1 MKPMERKLI
10 ATMPATTP
18 GPMMETSR
26 RDQIKEL
33 IEREETMTSK
43 ASGRTNFVL
52 GVVFLA
58 AKNAIGIAITI
69 AIMVPIVAIF
79 RVSQSGSHNSLM

>member
-10 ATMPATTP
+10 ATIPATTP

-26 RDQIKEL
+26 SDQIKEL

-58 AKNAIGIAITI
+58 ARKAIGIAITI
-69 AIMVPIVAIF
+69 AIIVPIVAIF